1 MWQDGAHITR
11 FFLSFL
17 YSCIPRVSLK
27 IVSLLVVLAVLLTLW
42 SSLFS
47 YFYLISLT
55 DLCLHMT
62 SHFCLPLS
70 NGPTPL
76 RGMLKICR
84 LEKIAPFCSQRRG
97 CANYSSAHIKPL
109 NTVLLYFHSSTLKSY
124 TDVPSCGTAP
134 IIIAFQII
142 PLMNYATFLHG
153 LTNVI

>member
-47 YFYLISLT
+47 YFYIISLT

-76 RGMLKICR
+76 RGMLKICG
-84 LEKIAPFCSQRRG
+84 LEKSLHFVAEEG
-97 CANYSSAHIKPL
+97 G
-109 NTVLLYFHSSTLKSY
+109 TLV
-124 TDVPSCGTAP
+124 T
-134 IIIAFQII
+134 
-142 PLMNYATFLHG
+142 
-153 LTNVI
+153 